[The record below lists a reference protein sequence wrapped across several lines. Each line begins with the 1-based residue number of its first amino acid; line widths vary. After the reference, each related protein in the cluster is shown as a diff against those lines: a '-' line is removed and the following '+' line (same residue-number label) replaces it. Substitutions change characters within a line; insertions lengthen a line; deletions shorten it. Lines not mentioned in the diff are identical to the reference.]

1 MARLQEGQTVLCTVD
16 WAPHEISQ
24 LREAFKP
31 AELIHC
37 NKHDTATIQRTLA
50 DAHVAILASD
60 ITPDMLSVESQ
71 NLTWIHCDH
80 AGLEKSACPE
90 IFDRGLIVTSS
101 AGRSAPALAQ
111 HAFYFALSL
120 AYDSR
125 ALLGRQ
131 EMREWRQESREEL
144 RLRGCL
150 YGRRLG
156 ILGFGNTGKEIAAL
170 GRAFGMHV
178 TVLRRR
184 KMRDLDEEVPPT
196 VDIML
201 STEGGDT
208 VDGLLGCDVVM
219 LAASL
224 TDSTHHLFGAREFNL
239 MKSSAIIVN
248 IGRGS
253 LIDESALA
261 AALNA
266 GEIAGAGLDVFEV
279 EPLPVESPLW
289 GLPNVL
295 ITPHSTPGMPDR
307 TARSIEIICGNIQR
321 FRKGEPML
329 NQLRRD
335 DIYTKRKMI

>member
-1 MARLQEGQTVLCTVD
+1 MASLQAGQTVLCTVD
-16 WAPHEISQ
+16 WAPHEINQ
-24 LREAFKP
+24 LRNALQP
-31 AELIHC
+31 AELIHI
-37 NKHDTATIQRTLA
+37 NKNDTTAIQHALTQ
-50 DAHVAILASD
+50 AHIAILASD
-60 ITPDMLSVESQ
+60 ITPAMLSVPAP

-80 AGLEKSACPE
+80 AGLEKSACPQ

-125 ALLGRQ
+125 ALIRRQ

-144 RLRGCL
+144 RLRGSL

-156 ILGFGNTGKEIAAL
+156 ILGFGNTGREIAAL

-184 KMRDLDEEVPPT
+184 KMSSTADEVPST
-196 VDIML
+196 VDTML
-201 STEGGDT
+201 SIEAGDT
-208 VDGLLGCDVVM
+208 VDDLLDCDVVM

-224 TDSTHHLFGAREFNL
+224 TDSTHHVFGSREFKR

-253 LIDESALA
+253 LIDESALV
-261 AALNA
+261 AALHA

-279 EPLPVESPLW
+279 EPLPEDSPLW

-295 ITPHSTPGMPDR
+295 ITPHSTPGMFNR
-307 TARSIEIICGNIQR
+307 TDRSIEIIRDNIQR
-321 FRKGEPML
+321 FRNGEPML
-329 NQLRRD
+329 NQLRQE
-335 DIYTKRKMI
+335 DIYTKARGR